1 MNTNHAHA
9 RHGAREGQ
17 GRETQE
23 TEAAVDSRVRA
34 RVPGGAVRGRADGDE
49 EATAKESSL
58 GYGASPNRSLAY
70 LNF

>member
-1 MNTNHAHA
+1 MHMP
-9 RHGAREGQ
+9 
-17 GRETQE
+17 GRVRGRGKAGEAQE

-34 RVPGGAVRGRADGDE
+34 EVPGGAVTGRADGDE

>member
-1 MNTNHAHA
+1 MHMP
-9 RHGAREGQ
+9 
-17 GRETQE
+17 GRVRGRGKAGEAQE
-23 TEAAVDSRVRA
+23 TEAALGSRVRA
-34 RVPGGAVRGRADGDE
+34 RAEVPGGAVTGRADGDE